1 MTAITFAGKY
11 FSDALLLKSHDIDD
25 DDQRYEHRAVTSDVE
40 TDAISSDCSQGM
52 KMPIATLPPGQSRPR
67 LRELEGVSIPSF
79 NICVALEST
88 NMQTSEVVTVG
99 AVINE
104 VWVTGT
110 DSTELSCLPEFA
122 ERYRILGIAI
132 VAPPPKIYY

>member
-1 MTAITFAGKY
+1 MMLLSHELWFPSLVIMTAITFAGKY

-67 LRELEGVSIPSF
+67 LQELEGVSIPSF
-79 NICVALEST
+79 NICRVHKYADVRSRNGGGTTGRGQLST
-88 NMQTSEVVTVG
+88 RCG
-99 AVINE
+99 
-104 VWVTGT
+104 
-110 DSTELSCLPEFA
+110 
-122 ERYRILGIAI
+122 
-132 VAPPPKIYY
+132 